1 MTAPISAV
9 LLQVTSL
16 SVTDSGDIV
25 SGSLDKTA
33 RVWHGA
39 RCVTTLE
46 GHEGPVLAVLA
57 LPGAEAE
64 GGILTG
70 SGDTKIRLW
79 RGGKVVHTYR

>member
-1 MTAPISAV
+1 
-9 LLQVTSL
+9 VTSL
-16 SVTDSGDIV
+16 SVTESGDIV
-25 SGSLDKTA
+25 SGSIDKTA

-39 RCVTTLE
+39 TRTATLE

-57 LPGAEAE
+57 LPGPEAE

-70 SGDTKIRLW
+70 SGDMLIKLW